1 MLRNNR
7 TERDIYP
14 GGFLFQKDI
23 YTTNLLFFHQK
34 CKKEE
39 VPQFLDI
46 YERVDK
52 KYDLL
57 PLLQIKKEE
66 NNLSS
71 STFNKSMALFPKRKQ
86 KKLKFPLPKV
96 KIQSLS
102 SIDFYQKYKG
112 DYKLCYMDDDLNITS
127 KKMKKFVYCSKEPT
141 HQTHTTDVINTNKIN
156 DTFLTQSTLGSKK
169 IL

>member
-7 TERDIYP
+7 TERINYP

-34 CKKEE
+34 CKKDE
-39 VPQFLDI
+39 VPKFLDI
-46 YERVDK
+46 YDRVDK

-71 STFNKSMALFPKRKQ
+71 TSFTRSAASKRRQ

-112 DYKLCYMDDDLNITS
+112 DYKLCYIDDDLNITS

-141 HQTHTTDVINTNKIN
+141 QQTRTTDVINLNKIN
-156 DTFLTQSTLGSKK
+156 DTFLTQSTLVSKK
-169 IL
+169 TL